1 MLESIACREVVLSN
15 VQLRVIVP
23 LETAGADLGERF
35 AFGGFR
41 CEATGRSFYCGQA
54 FPLRLLEAPDWRG
67 QVHCPFCKDF
77 HDMTRS
83 DQTTRHAPIAAEVSE
98 ERDGRRTVS
107 FRLPAFPPEPAR

>member
-1 MLESIACREVVLSN
+1 MSN
-15 VQLRVIVP
+15 VALRVIVP
-23 LETAGADLGERF
+23 LETAGTDLGQSF

-54 FPLRLLEAPDWRG
+54 FPRSLLESPGWTG
-67 QVHCPFCKDF
+67 QVHCPFCKVF

-83 DQTTRHAPIAAEVSE
+83 DETTRHDPITAEVSE
-98 ERDGRRTVS
+98 ERDGRRTIS